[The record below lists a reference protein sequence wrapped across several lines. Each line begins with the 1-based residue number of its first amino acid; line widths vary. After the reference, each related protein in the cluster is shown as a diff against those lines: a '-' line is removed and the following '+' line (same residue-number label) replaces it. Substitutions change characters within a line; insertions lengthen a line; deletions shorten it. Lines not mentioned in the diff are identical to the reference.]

1 MLEHCWEDHRKP
13 VLAKFISILSIA
25 ASFDLVNAEYEGFRR
40 ETLARIM
47 GKIAELESES
57 EFLLVKKSLFD
68 AAAKFSRGDFSVSAL
83 PSFCTA
89 AAAYPPG
96 FKKPEEGEE
105 AKEGEDDEGAVV
117 TGDMFVSLVAKCPIQ
132 GECWINSNS

>member
-13 VLAKFISILSIA
+13 VLAKFVGILSIA

-40 ETLARIM
+40 ETLAKIM

-57 EFLLVKKSLFD
+57 EFHLVKKSLFD
-68 AAAKFSRGDFSVSAL
+68 AAAKFSKGDFSKSAL

-89 AAAYPPG
+89 EAAYPPG
-96 FKKPEEGEE
+96 FKKPVEEGGG
-105 AKEGEDDEGAVV
+105 KDG
-117 TGDMFVSLVAKCPIQ
+117 TLL
-132 GECWINSNS
+132 N

>member
-1 MLEHCWEDHRKP
+1 M
-13 VLAKFISILSIA
+13 
-25 ASFDLVNAEYEGFRR
+25 
-40 ETLARIM
+40 
-47 GKIAELESES
+47 
-57 EFLLVKKSLFD
+57 
-68 AAAKFSRGDFSVSAL
+68 SAL

-132 GECWINSNS
+132 GEC